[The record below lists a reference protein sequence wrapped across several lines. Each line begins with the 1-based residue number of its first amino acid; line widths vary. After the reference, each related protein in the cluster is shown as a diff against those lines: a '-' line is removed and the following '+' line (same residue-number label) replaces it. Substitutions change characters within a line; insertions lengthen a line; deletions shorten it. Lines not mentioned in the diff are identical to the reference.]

1 MSRAKTYLGL
11 HLLLVLFSLSGI
23 MSKLAA
29 QYDFMS
35 PGFVLCYGAMIAI
48 LGVYAL
54 GWQQVIKRLPLTTAY
69 ANRAMTIIW
78 GLVWGA
84 LIFHEPMSAPKIV
97 GAAIVLAGVV
107 LYALAD
113 NEGSG
118 GNE

>member
-11 HLLLVLFSLSGI
+11 HLMLVLFSLSGI
-23 MSKLAA
+23 MSKLASR
-29 QYDFMS
+29 YEFMS
-35 PGFVLCYGAMIAI
+35 AGFILCYGAMIGI

-69 ANRAMTIIW
+69 ANRAMTIVW
-78 GLVWGA
+78 GLIWGA
-84 LIFHEPMSAPKIV
+84 LIFQENMSAPKII

-113 NEGSG
+113 DADDG
-118 GNE
+118 GE